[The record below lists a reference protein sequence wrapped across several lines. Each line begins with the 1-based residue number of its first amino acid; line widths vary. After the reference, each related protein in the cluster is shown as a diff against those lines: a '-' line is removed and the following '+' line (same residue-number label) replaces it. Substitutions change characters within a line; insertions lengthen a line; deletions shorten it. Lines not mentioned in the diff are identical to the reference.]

1 MTDLILQKENFN
13 EMKKAAKRA
22 LHKLD
27 SEKQCVLPI
36 ETFFQTL
43 SAHNIKLSD
52 KGRAQSVHD
61 FADKNGQI
69 NYLDALRYIQ
79 ATDYNL
85 DWDVIKT
92 QQRSTKNSSNPG
104 EGRSFGATAQPASY
118 QAMVYGSP
126 VRKFYNT
133 NYNTSMKDAGA
144 ISPDPAAA
152 TDGRMK

>member
-27 SEKQCVLPI
+27 AEKQCVLPL

-43 SAHNIKLSD
+43 SAHNIKLSE

-69 NYLDALRYIQ
+69 KAVRGQVECGGLYCEYSLDRPTISGLPAAGFSACPPPACQTAVAPACVLRT
-79 ATDYNL
+79 ATTCL
-85 DWDVIKT
+85 
-92 QQRSTKNSSNPG
+92 
-104 EGRSFGATAQPASY
+104 GAA
-118 QAMVYGSP
+118 AMVLLAVPG
-126 VRKFYNT
+126 
-133 NYNTSMKDAGA
+133 GGGG
-144 ISPDPAAA
+144 DP
-152 TDGRMK
+152 G